1 MFNLLHYHNESN
13 NNLCNYL
20 VDFDL
25 LDLKGKTD
33 ENNNDKHGDRKKV
46 PSIWIYDFTY
56 KS

>member
-1 MFNLLHYHNESN
+1 MLNLLHYHNESN

-20 VDFDL
+20 VNFDL

-33 ENNNDKHGDRKKV
+33 ENNNDKCGERKKV
-46 PSIWIYDFTY
+46 PSIWIYAFTY